1 MNSIFLVLF
10 VIVNSSPSPYTYSYE
25 NLMSYPSISII
36 AFSRTPPYHIFID
49 SQKVL
54 HMKLIESPYD
64 DHTQTVQFSS
74 FSSVIKTSSYYYI
87 CGSDLNVY
95 QASIISSNLIV
106 NLIPNAQFSSIRT
119 ASRLIC
125 HYDSQ
130 NNMIILSFINTSFVG
145 YLKNGDT
152 MITLFDIDN
161 EIYGGDFFQDSND
174 NCYLRYL
181 TKSKIDKRFSF
192 SKVTSYS
199 QFENNNF
206 KKDVNLFDNIFIYDN
221 VELSLSGQNDNFYMI
236 SYSTEYFTFYVFD
249 NNANTIIDYGYSF
262 FNIGQNLKYK
272 SIHFIPHSYF
282 IYMELDIEQESYI
295 GVADIYNK
303 VIISYGLSDSS
314 YLNYYE
320 ENSNSYIAVVRNDKV
335 SKVINIFNNDNT
347 LKCYIHFMLSIN
359 NNQCTQCSLISNYFL
374 YNSIYC
380 IDTCPHQTD
389 TENKQCTLCPSGHFY
404 DAKTNTCATT
414 CTFPKGGSSLN
425 TCVDCSLKYLYEGRC
440 LDHCYKKIYDA
451 ETRQCISCESQKKY
465 YCGDDTK
472 CCDKCPDGYY
482 DFSSSY
488 ICEKCPYTSY
498 CIDEKGKC
506 FDNSQGTYM
515 TDATTGKCISE
526 CGEGEEEVSHQCIK
540 CSENTDG
547 RIYYDSDTK
556 KCVSECSEYS
566 EIKEGGI
573 CYNCKENNLYYE
585 DSKCISQCIKKGSIV
600 LVEGNS
606 CYQCKEGGKYFNN
619 NKCIEKCINTIPDDD
634 NVCSTCQ
641 SIESLKPFFYEDKC
655 YEKCPSLTSSNSD
668 KICIKCSDENKLY
681 LDIQDHEACVSSCSY
696 CQDESRC
703 YLCNK
708 CQNIDITLSKIYNR
722 KEDKCVNEC
731 SVSEIVIDN
740 ECVNCYEDHNHY
752 VSYNNKCVEKC
763 PERYEEDEN
772 HKCIECP
779 IVYDNKCISKCPSF
793 YGVEDKTCTRCI
805 KFYHIDKEECV
816 TQCDDNDVI
825 NEATMICHY
834 KEKEEHCKSDCFKHG
849 RCDDYSNQCI
859 CEDEYEGTFCQLK
872 KDNNKIKILSKK
884 ETVILNDIN
893 EFYFT
898 TEIQYD
904 EYNITWS
911 YGDYNESIRSK
922 FINGFNE
929 KTFKIDKN
937 TFHSGIN
944 IIGLSLSSYT
954 SQLLIEIK
962 GIDTSLF
969 EYILKYL
976 NDEEIA
982 IAMETIVY
990 IKVYSNENNLYKYQ
1004 FCYVDP
1010 STSMILPLEHTS
1022 EDTGVFSD
1030 HIPYTKTIKV
1040 KIYDDIGQ
1048 YDYID
1053 IPVNVKEDEI
1063 YPIDIINNE
1072 SISQSEKL
1080 KELNSYLSSNHII
1093 TNQNDLSSINK
1104 LVESIIDDLFTNPYT
1119 IHSLD
1124 EVTNT
1129 LSLLSSSSPS
1139 ISSNLIKILSSYIN
1153 SSESSVST
1161 DSLMTLYS
1169 TLSNLIDELNDVS
1182 IEEVTEVSSSIKQSM
1197 NNFNSF
1203 VSRTLSNGETV
1214 LISTP
1219 NFNSFINRP
1228 SKHQSSLS
1236 LYNTTSKSIISNV
1249 IMNTSSSCDNQA
1261 MYCVNNSDYIDINN
1275 YLELISNTTI
1285 DDISFIITTI
1295 ANKNQTSLSKSVITV
1310 LYDTASNTS
1319 YTNSTLKYTI
1329 EIDSDVDLSNNNIT
1343 YNSSC
1348 YDITLSSQCKTYF
1361 NYITNHII
1369 CKCSGTGEITTIND
1383 KNITDAN
1390 KSNQYNLE
1398 SLYSL
1403 INPLSMCII
1412 STVIVLISVFSVFLL
1427 IIDYNDDKYMLYL
1440 RKTNDNTIFFNNFL
1454 DMRGLFDTN
1463 IFSFVWYVVCYE
1475 YTLLSMF
1482 NLYGYNQPRF
1492 IRFTIEVLTMMISLS
1507 ASLYP
1512 YYHDNFD
1519 YLEDVIN
1526 KRDIETEEWNIKN
1539 LPTKIIDIVIGLV
1552 YSIIAT
1558 IIIQIIM
1565 KFFSCLLS
1573 HDKVVINVWKG
1584 RYSDIE
1590 KYIKRYIVFDDRCIE
1605 VFQKKKV
1612 AKRLEAI
1619 CAFVNLYNEVNRK
1632 DNVLYIDTEINDIN
1646 SSKKKKKHRYY
1657 IERSC
1662 ILSLNIKIDE
1672 DEITDEMIKL
1682 NSSDVSLTVSR
1693 HRASKTI
1700 ISTSMIS
1707 SKIKTYEMIHMISLS
1722 IYNINDN
1729 QILIKSFRKEVKNI
1743 IMTFISTVFIVA
1755 FFVFIFLFIAVLL
1768 KDIYY
1773 RYHFYIVKV
1782 CLFPSILQLLF
1793 VRLLTAYGIQFAFS
1807 LLLFLF
1813 NSKEKGFLMK
1823 FVFTHIIPEELK
1835 YMYMMRVILGRY
1847 KSSLERLQNKYLIE
1861 D

>member
-1 MNSIFLVLF
+1 
-10 VIVNSSPSPYTYSYE
+10 
-25 NLMSYPSISII
+25 
-36 AFSRTPPYHIFID
+36 
-49 SQKVL
+49 
-54 HMKLIESPYD
+54 
-64 DHTQTVQFSS
+64 
-74 FSSVIKTSSYYYI
+74 
-87 CGSDLNVY
+87 
-95 QASIISSNLIV
+95 
-106 NLIPNAQFSSIRT
+106 
-119 ASRLIC
+119 
-125 HYDSQ
+125 
-130 NNMIILSFINTSFVG
+130 
-145 YLKNGDT
+145 
-152 MITLFDIDN
+152 
-161 EIYGGDFFQDSND
+161 
-174 NCYLRYL
+174 
-181 TKSKIDKRFSF
+181 
-192 SKVTSYS
+192 
-199 QFENNNF
+199 
-206 KKDVNLFDNIFIYDN
+206 
-221 VELSLSGQNDNFYMI
+221 
-236 SYSTEYFTFYVFD
+236 
-249 NNANTIIDYGYSF
+249 
-262 FNIGQNLKYK
+262 
-272 SIHFIPHSYF
+272 
-282 IYMELDIEQESYI
+282 
-295 GVADIYNK
+295 
-303 VIISYGLSDSS
+303 
-314 YLNYYE
+314 
-320 ENSNSYIAVVRNDKV
+320 
-335 SKVINIFNNDNT
+335 
-347 LKCYIHFMLSIN
+347 
-359 NNQCTQCSLISNYFL
+359 
-374 YNSIYC
+374 
-380 IDTCPHQTD
+380 
-389 TENKQCTLCPSGHFY
+389 
-404 DAKTNTCATT
+404 
-414 CTFPKGGSSLN
+414 
-425 TCVDCSLKYLYEGRC
+425 
-440 LDHCYKKIYDA
+440 
-451 ETRQCISCESQKKY
+451 
-465 YCGDDTK
+465 
-472 CCDKCPDGYY
+472 
-482 DFSSSY
+482 
-488 ICEKCPYTSY
+488 
-498 CIDEKGKC
+498 
-506 FDNSQGTYM
+506 
-515 TDATTGKCISE
+515 
-526 CGEGEEEVSHQCIK
+526 
-540 CSENTDG
+540 
-547 RIYYDSDTK
+547 
-556 KCVSECSEYS
+556 
-566 EIKEGGI
+566 
-573 CYNCKENNLYYE
+573 
-585 DSKCISQCIKKGSIV
+585 
-600 LVEGNS
+600 
-606 CYQCKEGGKYFNN
+606 
-619 NKCIEKCINTIPDDD
+619 
-634 NVCSTCQ
+634 
-641 SIESLKPFFYEDKC
+641 
-655 YEKCPSLTSSNSD
+655 
-668 KICIKCSDENKLY
+668 
-681 LDIQDHEACVSSCSY
+681 
-696 CQDESRC
+696 
-703 YLCNK
+703 
-708 CQNIDITLSKIYNR
+708 
-722 KEDKCVNEC
+722 
-731 SVSEIVIDN
+731 
-740 ECVNCYEDHNHY
+740 
-752 VSYNNKCVEKC
+752 
-763 PERYEEDEN
+763 
-772 HKCIECP
+772 
-779 IVYDNKCISKCPSF
+779 
-793 YGVEDKTCTRCI
+793 
-805 KFYHIDKEECV
+805 
-816 TQCDDNDVI
+816 
-825 NEATMICHY
+825 
-834 KEKEEHCKSDCFKHG
+834 
-849 RCDDYSNQCI
+849 
-859 CEDEYEGTFCQLK
+859 
-872 KDNNKIKILSKK
+872 
-884 ETVILNDIN
+884 
-893 EFYFT
+893 
-898 TEIQYD
+898 
-904 EYNITWS
+904 
-911 YGDYNESIRSK
+911 
-922 FINGFNE
+922 
-929 KTFKIDKN
+929 
-937 TFHSGIN
+937 
-944 IIGLSLSSYT
+944 
-954 SQLLIEIK
+954 
-962 GIDTSLF
+962 
-969 EYILKYL
+969 
-976 NDEEIA
+976 
-982 IAMETIVY
+982 
-990 IKVYSNENNLYKYQ
+990 
-1004 FCYVDP
+1004 
-1010 STSMILPLEHTS
+1010 
-1022 EDTGVFSD
+1022 
-1030 HIPYTKTIKV
+1030 
-1040 KIYDDIGQ
+1040 
-1048 YDYID
+1048 
-1053 IPVNVKEDEI
+1053 
-1063 YPIDIINNE
+1063 
-1072 SISQSEKL
+1072 
-1080 KELNSYLSSNHII
+1080 
-1093 TNQNDLSSINK
+1093 
-1104 LVESIIDDLFTNPYT
+1104 
-1119 IHSLD
+1119 
-1124 EVTNT
+1124 
-1129 LSLLSSSSPS
+1129 
-1139 ISSNLIKILSSYIN
+1139 
-1153 SSESSVST
+1153 
-1161 DSLMTLYS
+1161 
-1169 TLSNLIDELNDVS
+1169 
-1182 IEEVTEVSSSIKQSM
+1182 M

-1700 ISTSMIS
+1700 MSTSMIS